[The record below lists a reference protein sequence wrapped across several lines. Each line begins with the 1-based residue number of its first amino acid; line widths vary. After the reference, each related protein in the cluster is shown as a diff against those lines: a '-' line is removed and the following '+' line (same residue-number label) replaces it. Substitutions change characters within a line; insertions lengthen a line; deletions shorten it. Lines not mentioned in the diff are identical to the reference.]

1 MISSPSF
8 FRYPKGK
15 QAPVANEAL
24 SYLGGND
31 RMAALLPTIKRIAAI
46 QDACA
51 AILPEM
57 FGPCAVL
64 HFHADQ
70 LLLAVP
76 NAALAARLKQRLPRL
91 QEELQR
97 QGWQVNGIRLKIQM
111 TPGMPKPAPFTPPK
125 LPQHAVSALAE
136 LGQTLENTPRNAALK
151 EAIDKL
157 VRRHRGQKRA

>member
-1 MISSPSF
+1 
-8 FRYPKGK
+8 
-15 QAPVANEAL
+15 
-24 SYLGGND
+24 
-31 RMAALLPTIKRIAAI
+31 MAALLPTIKRIAAI